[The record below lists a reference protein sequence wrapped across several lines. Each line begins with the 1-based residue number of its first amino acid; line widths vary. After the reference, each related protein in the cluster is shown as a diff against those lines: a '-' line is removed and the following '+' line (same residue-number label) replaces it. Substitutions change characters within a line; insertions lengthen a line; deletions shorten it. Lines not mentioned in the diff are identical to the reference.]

1 MRNEIPGWNLYP
13 MGTDFTPL
21 TLAAFVFPVKFVPL
35 MIPITLRTYNCLYFP
50 AWAEGLKDF
59 PKTLLQKQILSLH
72 FPLQE
77 EGKGQRTSYQR
88 GLVNIWFTK
97 RNLLRVVEVGIFFSE
112 RSHLWAWLWEQIRNN
127 CQMILV
133 PLSLCRFNF
142 FPHQPE
148 AVWLH
153 VSRWGTSPDGTNK

>member
-1 MRNEIPGWNLYP
+1 MRFLGEICIQWV
-13 MGTDFTPL
+13 DFTPL
-21 TLAAFVFPVKFVPL
+21 TLAAFVFPVELIPL

-97 RNLLRVVEVGIFFSE
+97 RNLLRVVEVGIFLVKDHIYEHGCGSRSE
-112 RSHLWAWLWEQIRNN
+112 IIVRWFLF
-127 CQMILV
+127 
-133 PLSLCRFNF
+133 PFLCVDLIF
-142 FPHQPE
+142 FP
-148 AVWLH
+148 
-153 VSRWGTSPDGTNK
+153 VSLKLCGSM